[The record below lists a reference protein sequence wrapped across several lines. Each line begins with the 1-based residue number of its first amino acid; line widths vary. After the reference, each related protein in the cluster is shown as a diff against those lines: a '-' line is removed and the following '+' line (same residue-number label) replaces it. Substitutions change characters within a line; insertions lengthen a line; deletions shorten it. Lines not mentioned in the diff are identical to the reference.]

1 MTPARRNENTEGR
14 TFDYL
19 GFVAKYAGAAIESR
33 STGELIYAQGD
44 PADAAYYIASGAVK
58 NTVTSAQ
65 GKEAVLALLKPGEFF
80 GEECLHPDRCRA
92 STVVTVATKTACEIV
107 RLDRRSLVCAL
118 GEDADFGFICLDYVL
133 RQNDKL
139 RIALTDQLYHSS
151 EQRLARILLTLASTD
166 ADERWGEIALPLTQ
180 ETLAGMVGTTRPRIN
195 RFMTKFRK
203 LGYVAYGDKIRVSTL
218 LKKLC
223 TNEDPQRIE
232 Y

>member
-1 MTPARRNENTEGR
+1 MRPVEDNGNIPDGR
-14 TFDYL
+14 FDYQN
-19 GFVAKYAGAAIESR
+19 FIARYAGATIECHS
-33 STGELIYAQGD
+33 SDELIYAQGD
-44 PADAAYYIASGAVK
+44 PADAAYYIVCGAVK

-80 GEECLHPDRCRA
+80 GGECLHPERCRA

-139 RIALTDQLYHSS
+139 RIALTDQLYRSS

-203 LGYVAYGDKIRVSTL
+203 LGYVAYGDKIRVSNL
-218 LKKLC
+218 LTRLC
-223 TNEDPQRIE
+223 TNEEPQRIE
-232 Y
+232 C